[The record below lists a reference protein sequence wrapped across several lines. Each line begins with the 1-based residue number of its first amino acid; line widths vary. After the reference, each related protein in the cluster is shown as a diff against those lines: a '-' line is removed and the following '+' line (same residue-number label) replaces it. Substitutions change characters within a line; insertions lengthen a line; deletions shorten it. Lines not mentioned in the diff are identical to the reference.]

1 MSFNLLQISF
11 LKVFRIKNRILPNE
25 ESGNLKSMSWL
36 KKTFLVPEI
45 IVYDNNR
52 WGEDSADSRLKIS
65 KLSVRQRTSIFTDWP
80 KLEAGDSNK

>member
-25 ESGNLKSMSWL
+25 ESGNLKSMFWL

-65 KLSVRQRTSIFTDWP
+65 QLSVRQRTSIFTDWP